1 MLTKPQSYQTLPV
14 RLDKP
19 KIEKQF
25 QFPDPNWW
33 RTSVSLPVGAILLIC
48 LGLLVAIAYIKHAGF
63 GLQGYP
69 KTSSGSTETK
79 NPAAWSWNIASTMEK
94 GLANSDSP
102 PPASAVDV
110 LRPLSHGGH
119 FPSSG
124 AVAARIRE
132 QMQLQNASSS
142 PPSSPLSSPETPKS
156 DTHGPVQKRNE
167 TAQTMFEKD
176 DDGART
182 FRRLIVEYN

>member
-1 MLTKPQSYQTLPV
+1 MLTEAQSYQTL

-19 KIEKQF
+19 QIEKH
-25 QFPDPNWW
+25 FPDPNWW
-33 RTSVSLPVGAILLIC
+33 RASISLPVGAIFLIC
-48 LGLLVAIAYIKHAGF
+48 LGLLVAIAHFRHAGF

-69 KTSSGSTETK
+69 KTSSSSTETK
-79 NPAAWSWNIASTMEK
+79 THPAAWSWNTASTMEK

-132 QMQLQNASSS
+132 QMQNASSS
-142 PPSSPLSSPETPKS
+142 PLSSPLSSPETPKS
-156 DTHGPVQKRNE
+156 DTHGAVQKRNE
-167 TAQTMFEKD
+167 TAQTMYEKD

>member
-1 MLTKPQSYQTLPV
+1 MLTGPQSYQNPPV
-14 RLDKP
+14 RLEP
-19 KIEKQF
+19 QIEK

-33 RTSVSLPVGAILLIC
+33 RASISLPLCAIFLIC
-48 LGLLVAIAYIKHAGF
+48 LGLLVAIAHIKHAGF
-63 GLQGYP
+63 GLQGYT
-69 KTSSGSTETK
+69 KTSSSSTEKTH
-79 NPAAWSWNIASTMEK
+79 PAAWNWNTASTMEK

-102 PPASAVDV
+102 PPASAVDI
-110 LRPLSHGGH
+110 LRPLSQGGH

-132 QMQLQNASSS
+132 QMQSASPSTS
-142 PPSSPLSSPETPKS
+142 PSSSPETPKS
-156 DTHGPVQKRNE
+156 GTHGPVQKRNE
-167 TAQTMFEKD
+167 NTRTMYEKD